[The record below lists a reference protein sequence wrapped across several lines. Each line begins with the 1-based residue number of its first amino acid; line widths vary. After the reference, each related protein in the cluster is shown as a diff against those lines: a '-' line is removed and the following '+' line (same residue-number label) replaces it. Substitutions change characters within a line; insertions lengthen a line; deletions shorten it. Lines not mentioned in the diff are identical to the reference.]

1 MLHSIVYIRLLELLF
16 ANGVFKVFTSIE
28 VLFTLTTHPSGQ
40 FAHELVLLGSVGID
54 VVAKP

>member
-1 MLHSIVYIRLLELLF
+1 MLHGIVYLCPSGVPSASGEFELFIF
-16 ANGVFKVFTSIE
+16 AML
-28 VLFTLTTHPSGQ
+28 LFTLTTHPSGQ